1 MVAAPDP
8 LDAAFGC
15 RDDVVEGV
23 AGQVANSTPL
33 RLDHSASTGFS
44 SGA

>member
-1 MVAAPDP
+1 MGEPDP

-23 AGQVANSTPL
+23 AGQVGQLHPL
-33 RLDHSASTGFS
+33 RLAHSGSTGFS